1 MHLRH
6 LIVASVVLIAS
17 ALGAPVSGQDA
28 FSTSIDRPGGD
39 YRSFDTFDDAQA
51 CRETCGRERRCRA
64 WTYVKAPTNWHGPR
78 QPPAR
83 CWLKSVVPR
92 ARANPCCIS
101 GVSGG
106 QRID

>member
-1 MHLRH
+1 MHLHH
-6 LIVASVVLIAS
+6 LIVASALLVASGLSGPAS
-17 ALGAPVSGQDA
+17 AQNA
-28 FSTSIDRPGGD
+28 FSNSIDRPGGD
-39 YRSFDTFDDAQA
+39 YRSFDTYDDAQA
-51 CRETCGRERRCRA
+51 CREICNRERQCRA
-64 WTYVKAPTNWHGPR
+64 WTYVKAPTHWRGPQ

-101 GVSGG
+101 GISGG